1 MSSTLSPEES
11 PADDALCLQDLPTPS
26 DLALA
31 NARSFPDAIRAAC
44 LKFCEGRPDLLAHAV
59 WSPAVGELLE
69 PLGVLFGEEAIAH
82 GELAGGLFRL
92 IAGEGETTPITA
104 AALKAGGPVWVPSI
118 PRVGWKGTGRLLR
131 AHGVH
136 SGGAFPF
143 VVDGRVV
150 AVIELLSFE
159 ALQVDLA
166 SNALAEELAPLVAA
180 RYQSLHLSS

>member
-1 MSSTLSPEES
+1 MSSTLSPQDS
-11 PADDALCLQDLPTPS
+11 SADDALCLQDRPS
-26 DLALA
+26 TTDLAVA
-31 NARSFPDAIRAAC
+31 NARSFPDAIRGAC

-59 WSPAVGELLE
+59 WSRAAGELLE

-104 AALKAGGPVWVPSI
+104 AALKAGGPVWIPSI

-131 AHGVH
+131 AHGIK

-143 VVDGRVV
+143 VFDERVV
-150 AVIELLSFE
+150 AVVEVLSFE
-159 ALQVDLA
+159 ALQCDLA
-166 SNALAEELAPLVAA
+166 STALAEEMAPLVADRYRLLNIA
-180 RYQSLHLSS
+180 R